1 MKEEKHEN
9 IDLDDLEDINDI
21 ESYLNNKKEKKYKS
35 MFMKTFWWILI
46 IYICI
51 CVVMIML
58 LMDNDL
64 NSKECGYI
72 AIIFIMSS
80 ALFISVSMLIFK
92 IFHYLDNFLLIS
104 MKFHLQIICMCLKM
118 EMTRLLC

>member
-72 AIIFIMSS
+72 AIIFIMYSE
-80 ALFISVSMLIFK
+80 LFISVEIRSNGEFNIV
-92 IFHYLDNFLLIS
+92 S
-104 MKFHLQIICMCLKM
+104 
-118 EMTRLLC
+118 

>member
-72 AIIFIMSS
+72 C
-80 ALFISVSMLIFK
+80 LFLKFFRDLEI
-92 IFHYLDNFLLIS
+92 FLLIS